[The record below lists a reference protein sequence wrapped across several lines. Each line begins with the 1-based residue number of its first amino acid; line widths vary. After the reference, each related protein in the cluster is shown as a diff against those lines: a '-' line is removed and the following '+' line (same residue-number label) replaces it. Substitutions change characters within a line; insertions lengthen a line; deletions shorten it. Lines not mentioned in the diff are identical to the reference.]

1 MMKKVVYGVMFV
13 VAPMFSYAGENRT
26 EVGASLGTPSGI
38 NFVLKKDISGFPV
51 QVSGFYLG
59 EIYGIEAG
67 YSFYRNESSHFRS
80 VQIVVGT
87 SVIEEDAYRVY
98 VSSDTFVLQEYKDEK
113 EWNYL
118 GVSTTFQFG
127 GFYIE
132 PGLSA
137 GSGDYSSPQLSLQL
151 GWLWSL

>member
-1 MMKKVVYGVMFV
+1 MRNFLYGVFV
-13 VAPMFSYAGENRT
+13 VAPMFSFAEEDRT
-26 EVGASLGTPSGI
+26 EIGASLGTPSGI
-38 NFVLKKDISGFPV
+38 NFVLKKDVSGLPF
-51 QVSGFYLG
+51 QLSGFYLG
-59 EIYGIEAG
+59 EQYGIEAG
-67 YSFYRNESSHFRS
+67 YSFYRNENSNFRS
-80 VQIVVGT
+80 AQIVGGT
-87 SVIEEDAYRVY
+87 ITTEEDAYRANT
-98 VSSDTFVLQEYKDEK
+98 SSDYFFLEKYTDEK

-132 PGLSA
+132 PGLNA